1 MESRRY
7 TLRLEGLD
15 TAEGEIRSAT
25 LEAVLANLRRAAER
39 VARFRAT
46 GIATA
51 GGGRPA
57 WLTRTVDFAVTGFG
71 GGSTTVGLRAPR
83 LRETAAAAFGAPSP
97 EDDAS
102 PNTNLDDTALD
113 LVSETVRALGA
124 ADSAD
129 ARVDRSVVE
138 AIVALGRS
146 AGDEAGCT
154 LQSEDGVAA
163 GFEWNAAIRARA
175 EKRLTELPESRTCAV
190 SGMLDRIQHDNGQF
204 RLRLKG
210 GKTLVGRLDPA
221 SLAVETLR
229 ALWGCRVTVVG
240 PVHFHADGRP
250 RLLVAHQVGERTE
263 TGGVFERLPRGYGPG
278 LPAIRPEL
286 QEKARKSDWSELGK
300 MWKVEQ
306 SLDELLEELRD
317 LRSRP

>member
-1 MESRRY
+1 MKSRRY
-7 TLRLEGLD
+7 TLRLEGLG

-51 GGGRPA
+51 GGARPA

-83 LRETAAAAFGAPSP
+83 LRETAAAAFGHPSP
-97 EDDAS
+97 EDD
-102 PNTNLDDTALD
+102 PPETNLDDTALD

-124 ADSAD
+124 AKTAD
-129 ARVDRSVVE
+129 LRVDRSVVE

-146 AGDEAGCT
+146 AGDAAGCT
-154 LQSEDGVAA
+154 LRRQDSAAA
-163 GFEWNAAIRARA
+163 GFELDSVVRARA
-175 EKRLTELPESRTCAV
+175 ERRLTELPESRTCAV
-190 SGMLDRIQHDNGQF
+190 SGVIDRIQHDNGQF

-210 GKTLVGRLDPA
+210 GKTLVGRLDPE
-221 SLAVETLR
+221 SIEVETLR
-229 ALWGCRVTVVG
+229 ALWGRRATVVG
-240 PVHFHADGRP
+240 PVHFYADGRP
-250 RLLVAHQVGERTE
+250 RLLVAHQIGERTE

-286 QEKARKSDWSELGK
+286 QEKARNCDWTELGK

>member
-1 MESRRY
+1 MKSRRY

-39 VARFRAT
+39 VARFRTT

-83 LRETAAAAFGAPSP
+83 LRETAAAAFGRSFPDDAAPS
-97 EDDAS
+97 D
-102 PNTNLDDTALD
+102 TNLDDTALD
-113 LVSETVRALGA
+113 LVSETVRDLGG

-146 AGDEAGCT
+146 AGGDTGCT
-154 LQSEDGVAA
+154 LRSEDGAAA
-163 GFEWNAAIRARA
+163 GFELDAAIRARA
-175 EKRLTELPESRTCAV
+175 EKHLTELPESKTCIV
-190 SGMLDRIQHDNGQF
+190 CGLIDRIQHDNGRF
-204 RLRLKG
+204 RLRLKTG
-210 GKTLVGRLDPA
+210 RTLAGRLDPE
-221 SLAVETLR
+221 SVEVETLR
-229 ALWGCRVTVVG
+229 ALWGRPAMVVG

-250 RLLVAHQVGERTE
+250 RILVARRIGEQTE
-263 TGGVFERLPRGYGPG
+263 GGRAFEHLPLGSGPG
-278 LPAIRPEL
+278 LPLITPEL
-286 QEKARKSDWSELGK
+286 REKARKFDWNRLGEV
-300 MWKVEQ
+300 WKVEQ
-306 SLDELLEELRD
+306 SLDELLEQLRE
-317 LRSRP
+317 LRSR